1 MGKKKKNKKGEKKPQ
16 QKNTQ
21 AIEERYK
28 KASAL
33 TPPDDNPYKVENE
46 NKIDR
51 FRYNFKTDRS
61 TIKEKSR
68 LKRRDS
74 RPKKPQFKL

>member
-1 MGKKKKNKKGEKKPQ
+1 MSKKSKKKKKEKKPK

-28 KASAL
+28 KAMAM
-33 TPPDDNPYKVENE
+33 TPPDENPFKMENE

-51 FRYNFKTDRS
+51 FRYLHRTDRK
-61 TIKEKSR
+61 TVKEKSR

-74 RPKKPQFKL
+74 RPKKPKHKF